1 MLCYL
6 ISSSFQKKQ
15 KPLDAALAFLRLL
28 SSSCF
33 TLLNLLYGYAHRFV
47 ALHHPCNFYKRVCR
61 LLQDMPPQ
69 NRKCTIP
76 VCVFFFF
83 FFSQTSPSWSL
94 HSGNF
99 PRTRKL
105 ATSYTKCVLIHDLPT
120 NVERW
125 SCIPDVSRANQCVLA
140 KSTRGLRDCCS
151 FIKFHDFLDLFIE
164 FLRGKCW
171 KTRLISWSYSK
182 AFLFLYQFCL

>member
-1 MLCYL
+1 MPIDLLPYIIHVIFIRECADCCKICHL
-6 ISSSFQKKQ
+6 KTANVLSLF
-15 KPLDAALAFLRLL
+15 AF
-28 SSSCF
+28 
-33 TLLNLLYGYAHRFV
+33 
-47 ALHHPCNFYKRVCR
+47 
-61 LLQDMPPQ
+61 
-69 NRKCTIP
+69 
-76 VCVFFFF
+76 FFFF

-125 SCIPDVSRANQCVLA
+125 SCIPDVSRANQRVLA